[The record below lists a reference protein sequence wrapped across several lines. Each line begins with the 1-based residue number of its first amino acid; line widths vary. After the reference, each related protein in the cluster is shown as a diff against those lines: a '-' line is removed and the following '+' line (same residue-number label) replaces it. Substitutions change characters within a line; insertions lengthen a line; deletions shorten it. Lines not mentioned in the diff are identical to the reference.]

1 MTDKKRIA
9 EAVGK
14 TEAALMTAKAEAEA
28 AEEIAEKVA
37 EKAAEK
43 AAKEDGE
50 AAPETE
56 AEKPAMPADSAPAPT
71 AGTGKLIDALL
82 AAHAKIETLAASVNA
97 LSRENAELKAEAE
110 KLSAPVDYAAAI
122 ENDES
127 AEAAAIA
134 SPRVRSAV
142 VAAYLRS
149 LGNAEKVRVLTGE
162 AGVIPLA
169 PVAKPKSLAEAKKLA
184 EILIKG

>member
-14 TEAALMTAKAEAEA
+14 TETALKSAKTEAEA
-28 AEEIAEKVA
+28 AEETAEKIA
-37 EKAAEK
+37 EKAAQDGGGPAP
-43 AAKEDGE
+43 AADAK
-50 AAPETE
+50 T
-56 AEKPAMPADSAPAPT
+56 PATPADFAPVPT
-71 AGTGKLIDALL
+71 AETGKLIDALL

-110 KLSAPVDYAAAI
+110 RLSAPVDYAAAI

-162 AGVIPLA
+162 AGAIPLA